1 MTFRPDEKAWKD
13 LVHPAPVAATADQG
27 KAARRLMTDD
37 GFNIGILYRGNRTPY
52 QPAVGANQ
60 HRSVGAG
67 EGLRAMSKTPGT
79 PKVANLNDL
88 LAVAYQI
95 EIDAVDRYKLL
106 ADQMETHNNPELV
119 KVFRDLARAE
129 GIHGEEIRRLA
140 GDFDV
145 AAHAREIAKF
155 ERSESPEEAEL
166 GSAHYL
172 MTPWHALQLSLAGEK
187 RALAYFTSIVET
199 AKDPKVKEMAA
210 ELVEEEAEHVNLVH
224 RLLRRYPK
232 PGENWADDL
241 DPPVSQE

>member
-1 MTFRPDEKAWKD
+1 
-13 LVHPAPVAATADQG
+13 
-27 KAARRLMTDD
+27 
-37 GFNIGILYRGNRTPY
+37 
-52 QPAVGANQ
+52 
-60 HRSVGAG
+60 
-67 EGLRAMSKTPGT
+67 MSKAPGA
-79 PKVANLNDL
+79 PKVGNLNDL

-106 ADQMETHNNPELV
+106 ADQMETHNNPDLV

-145 AAHAREIAKF
+145 VAHARAIAKF

-166 GSAHYL
+166 GSAHYM

-199 AKDPKVKEMAA
+199 AKDPKVKTMAA

-224 RLLRRYPK
+224 RLLLRYPK
-232 PGENWADDL
+232 PLDSWADDL

>member
-1 MTFRPDEKAWKD
+1 
-13 LVHPAPVAATADQG
+13 
-27 KAARRLMTDD
+27 
-37 GFNIGILYRGNRTPY
+37 
-52 QPAVGANQ
+52 
-60 HRSVGAG
+60 
-67 EGLRAMSKTPGT
+67 MSKTAGN
-79 PKVANLNDL
+79 PKVSNLNDL

-119 KVFRDLARAE
+119 KIFRDLARAE

-145 AAHAREIAKF
+145 VTHARQIAKF

-166 GSAHYL
+166 GSAHYM

-199 AKDPKVKEMAA
+199 AKNPKVKNMAA

-224 RLLRRYPK
+224 RLLRKYPK
-232 PGENWADDL
+232 PSDAWAEDD
-241 DPPVSQE
+241 DPPAAQG